1 MDKKFK
7 TTVNSQNKLTV
18 EQKEEIVRLAIE
30 GVRPIELIKQFK
42 SNGIPQ
48 LLKRRGVKVEPR
60 IWRKHNFNE
69 HYFDSIDSE
78 DKAYFLGLLY
88 ADGWNCHNVKK
99 RVYSVGIELQI
110 GDKDILDTFK
120 KKIEFSSPLTI
131 IKSKNPKNQDKVKL
145 LLSSKKLSEK
155 LISTGL
161 IPRKS
166 LTVKFPEIQKKLRN
180 HFIRGYFDGDGSI
193 TFSYNKQ
200 HNRNMMFNLCVSRP
214 FGEKISHIF
223 EQEFNIKCFP
233 RDIKDNKIK
242 SINIGGNLQTIK
254 ILEWLYKDATIF
266 LERKRDKFL
275 NFLKEYN
282 HATI

>member
-18 EQKEEIVRLAIE
+18 EQKEEIVKLARE

-48 LLKRRGVKVEPR
+48 LLKRRGIKVEPR

-69 HYFDSIDSE
+69 HYFDFIDSE

-88 ADGWNCHNVKK
+88 ADGWNCYNVKK

-110 GDKDILDTFK
+110 GDKNILNTFK

-166 LTVKFPEIQKKLRN
+166 LTVRFPEIQKELRN

-193 TFSYNKQ
+193 TFSYNKR
-200 HNRNMMFNLCVSRP
+200 HNRNMMFNLCVSKP

-223 EQEFNIKCFP
+223 EEEFNIKCFP
-233 RDIKDNKIK
+233 RDCKNNKIK
-242 SINIGGNLQTIK
+242 TINIGGNLQAIK